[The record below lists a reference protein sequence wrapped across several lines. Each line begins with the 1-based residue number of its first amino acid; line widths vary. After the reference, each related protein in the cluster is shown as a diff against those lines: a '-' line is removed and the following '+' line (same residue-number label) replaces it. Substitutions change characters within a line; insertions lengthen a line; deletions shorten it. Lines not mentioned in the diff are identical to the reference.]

1 MVSNFRPVFFFFF
14 NTVSLHLTPFK
25 AVFFFNYIW
34 KLYNRIFFKKQKFFM
49 LNKHIASTCQFHLSV
64 LQACPGKLTV
74 LIVQP
79 TILVFKVDYTK

>member
-1 MVSNFRPVFFFFF
+1 
-14 NTVSLHLTPFK
+14 
-25 AVFFFNYIW
+25 
-34 KLYNRIFFKKQKFFM
+34 M

-79 TILVFKVDYTK
+79 TILVFKVDYTKQGAKSFQFENKSASQWGKDDSHIRINTEG